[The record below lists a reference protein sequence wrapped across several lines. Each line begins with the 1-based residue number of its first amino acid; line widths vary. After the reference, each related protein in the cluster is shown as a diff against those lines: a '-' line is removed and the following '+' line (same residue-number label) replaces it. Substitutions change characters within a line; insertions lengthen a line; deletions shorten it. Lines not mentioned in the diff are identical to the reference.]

1 MIEVTLESLRQD
13 TVGGVLMKTLL
24 ICTAIIIGQMN
35 TLQTKQ
41 VAHLPPHGDAI
52 QTEFGGKLLE
62 LTNAPAIV
70 YLPTIAPKLDSQG
83 QPWSIDIENLGPG
96 VTTVLGQGQFTVRI
110 RVAQTVHVI
119 WNGTSYSLK

>member
-13 TVGGVLMKTLL
+13 TVGGVLMKTSL

-96 VTTVLGQGQFTVRI
+96 VTTVLDRKSV
-110 RVAQTVHVI
+110 V
-119 WNGTSYSLK
+119 

>member
-1 MIEVTLESLRQD
+1 
-13 TVGGVLMKTLL
+13 MKTLL
-24 ICTAIIIGQMN
+24 VCIAAIIGQVN

-41 VAHLPPHGDAI
+41 VAHLPPHGATI
-52 QTEFGGKLLE
+52 QTEFGGKMLE
-62 LTNAPAIV
+62 LSNAPAIV
-70 YLPTIAPKLDSQG
+70 YLPTIAPKYDSQG

-110 RVAQTVHVI
+110 RVAQTVHVV

>member
-1 MIEVTLESLRQD
+1 
-13 TVGGVLMKTLL
+13 MKTLL
-24 ICTAIIIGQMN
+24 VCIAVMIGQMS

-41 VAHLPPHGDAI
+41 VAHLPPNRDTI
-52 QTEFGGKLLE
+52 QTESGGKLLE
-62 LTNAPAIV
+62 LDNAPAIV
-70 YLPTIAPKLDSQG
+70 HLPATPPKLDPQG

-110 RVAQTVHVI
+110 RVAQTVHVV

>member
-1 MIEVTLESLRQD
+1 
-13 TVGGVLMKTLL
+13 MKTLL

-41 VAHLPPHGDAI
+41 VAYLAPHGNKI

-96 VTTVLGQGQFTVRI
+96 VTTVLGQAQFSARI
-110 RVAQTVHVI
+110 RVGQTVHVA
-119 WNGTSYSLK
+119 WNGTAYSLR

>member
-1 MIEVTLESLRQD
+1 
-13 TVGGVLMKTLL
+13 MKTLL
-24 ICTAIIIGQMN
+24 ICTAVIIGQMN
-35 TLQTKQ
+35 TLQAKQ
-41 VAHLPPHGDAI
+41 VAHLPPNRDTI
-52 QTEFGGKLLE
+52 ETEFGGKLLE

-70 YLPTIAPKLDSQG
+70 YLPTTAPKFDSQG

-110 RVAQTVHVI
+110 RAAQTVHVI

>member
-1 MIEVTLESLRQD
+1 
-13 TVGGVLMKTLL
+13 MKTLL

-41 VAHLPPHGDAI
+41 VAHLPPHGDTI